1 MMKKCDNRLPSCLTP
16 EERKAPDVCAYP
28 KTHKDAPAP
37 AFVRHTHTHT
47 HKNTLNHAWIQS
59 AKDATFTPHQVE
71 SRMKQ
76 RQQKKKGTRQDSVVS
91 EIQSEDKS

>member
-47 HKNTLNHAWIQS
+47 QKYS
-59 AKDATFTPHQVE
+59 E
-71 SRMKQ
+71 SRV
-76 RQQKKKGTRQDSVVS
+76 DPVS
-91 EIQSEDKS
+91 EGRNIHTASGGVSNETKTAEEERYETGLSGQ